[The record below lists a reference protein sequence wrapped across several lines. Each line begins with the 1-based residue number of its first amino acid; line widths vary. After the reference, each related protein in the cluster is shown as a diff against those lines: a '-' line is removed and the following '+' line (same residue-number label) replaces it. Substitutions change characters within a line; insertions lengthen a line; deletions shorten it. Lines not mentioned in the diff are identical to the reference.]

1 MKEIEWKK
9 DYCTGYEIID
19 SVHENLFSI
28 MRRILKICDDSN
40 FKKNEFVC
48 RESIKYL
55 RNYAEKHFSEE
66 EGIMRKIGYSK
77 YEYHKELH
85 DEFKNKTVDEFERKL
100 INTDYS
106 KEVTVEYIEFFY
118 DWLTNHILV
127 EDRQITS
134 WINKKEL

>member
-9 DYCTGYEIID
+9 DYCTGFEIID
-19 SVHENLFSI
+19 SAHEKLFSI
-28 MRRILKICDDSN
+28 MRRILKICYDSN

-48 RESIKYL
+48 KESIKYL
-55 RNYAEKHFSEE
+55 RSYAEKHFSEE
-66 EGIMRKIGYSK
+66 EGVMRKIGYPK
-77 YEYHKELH
+77 YEHHKKLH

-118 DWLTNHILV
+118 DWLMNHILV
-127 EDRQITS
+127 EDRQIKS
-134 WINKKEL
+134 GK

>member
-19 SVHENLFSI
+19 SAHEKLFSI

-55 RNYAEKHFSEE
+55 RSYAEKHFSEE

-100 INTDYS
+100 
-106 KEVTVEYIEFFY
+106 
-118 DWLTNHILV
+118 
-127 EDRQITS
+127 
-134 WINKKEL
+134 